1 MVATAEVATAAM
13 VAVLEVQ
20 EAAVARAVAASK
32 EVTVG
37 LEAGWRERWG
47 AGATQT
53 WPHPNAQGSV
63 AEVWPSAVM
72 PRRQHLPIGP

>member
-37 LEAGWRERWG
+37 LEARVAGT
-47 AGATQT
+47 AGALARHRHG
-53 WPHPNAQGSV
+53 PYPECPGLRCRSLG
-63 AEVWPSAVM
+63 
-72 PRRQHLPIGP
+72 RRR